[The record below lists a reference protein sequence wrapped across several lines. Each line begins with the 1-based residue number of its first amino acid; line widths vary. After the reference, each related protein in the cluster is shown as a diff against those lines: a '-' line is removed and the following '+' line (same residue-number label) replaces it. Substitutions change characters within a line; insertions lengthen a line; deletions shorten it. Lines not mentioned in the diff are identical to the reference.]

1 MNRTGKLFCAVLTMM
16 SFYTGVEAAEPLQ
29 MVTDSHVVEDAIQ
42 AEMNRFVDEPIV
54 YSDSGLLFNQYK
66 DTVVVS
72 PQKESSAVV
81 IGLDDVVKAAI
92 YKLSLIHI

>member
-1 MNRTGKLFCAVLTMM
+1 MNRTGKLFYAILMTM

-42 AEMNRFVDEPIV
+42 AEMNRFVDEPMV

-72 PQKESSAVV
+72 PKKESSAVV

-92 YKLSLIHI
+92 YKSRDI